1 MSPRT
6 AEYDYEDDEDEDVD
20 DQAQNGQQAQN
31 GNREPRLSRS
41 DLRKLREKAR
51 KHDEMEAKLQAMER
65 KELFRDA
72 GVNPSDAK
80 FKYFV
85 KGYDGEMTV
94 EAIQK
99 EAAEAGLITL
109 EPENP
114 PAEVEAHQKI
124 DQAGAGATPSGKVD
138 ALEKLKGSEAKSLEE
153 FIAEAQRAG
162 LPTSLDGVE

>member
-6 AEYDYEDDEDEDVD
+6 AEYDLDNDDDDELD
-20 DQAQNGQQAQN
+20 DQEPNGQQAN
-31 GNREPRLSRS
+31 GQREPRLSRS

-51 KHDEMEAKLQAMER
+51 KHDEMEQKLQAMER

-114 PAEVEAHQKI
+114 PEEVEGHQKI
-124 DQAGAGATPSGKVD
+124 DQAGAGAAPTGKVD
-138 ALEKLKGSEAKSLEE
+138 ALEKLKGSEAKSLDE
-153 FIAEAQRAG
+153 FIDEARKAG
-162 LPTSLDGVE
+162 LPTSLDGVD

>member
-6 AEYDYEDDEDEDVD
+6 AEYDLDNDDDDELD
-20 DQAQNGQQAQN
+20 DQEPNGQQAN
-31 GNREPRLSRS
+31 GQREPRLSRS

-51 KHDEMEAKLQAMER
+51 KHDEMEQKLQAMER

-114 PAEVEAHQKI
+114 KDEVEGHQKI
-124 DQAGAGATPSGKVD
+124 DDAGAGAAPTGKVD
-138 ALEKLKGSEAKSLEE
+138 ALEKLKGSDAKSLDE
-153 FIAEAQRAG
+153 FIEQARNAG
-162 LPTSLDGVE
+162 IPTSLDGVD